1 VAAYTATLTTLPPS
15 PDSPSA
21 AAHMATALQGVL
33 EILTAASGPST
44 VCRVDCAAADTAAA
58 EGVARS
64 IVGAALQSRGGR
76 IGWLPQL
83 SSPTPAPHSAGSE
96 ATAIVDSASREE
108 VGTGA
113 VNEQAAGS
121 GSTAQQSRSAADEVA
136 SLGADKKQV
145 LAARAAKVLC

>member
-1 VAAYTATLTTLPPS
+1 VAAYTATLTALPPS

-21 AAHMATALQGVL
+21 AAHMSTGLQGVL
-33 EILTAASGPST
+33 EILTAAPVPST

-58 EGVARS
+58 DGVARS
-64 IVGAALQSRGGR
+64 IVGAALQCRGGR

-83 SSPTPAPHSAGSE
+83 SSPTAVTPSTSSE

-108 VGTGA
+108 VGNGA
-113 VNEQAAGS
+113 VNGEAAVS
-121 GSTAQQSRSAADEVA
+121 STAQQSRSAADEVA

>member
-21 AAHMATALQGVL
+21 AAHMATGLQGVL
-33 EILTAASGPST
+33 EILTAGPST

-58 EGVARS
+58 DGLARS
-64 IVGAALQSRGGR
+64 IAGAALQSRGGR

-96 ATAIVDSASREE
+96 ATATVDSASREE
-108 VGTGA
+108 VGNGA
-113 VNEQAAGS
+113 VNGEAAGS